1 MDNVMSLKT
10 YLLYDVAVIQRITSC
25 HKNRSHA
32 LTLKRH
38 VIDKSPCQQYVPF
51 EIMFIL
57 TVIKSRFDGSCD
69 VCKQNPSLVAIS
81 YKIYQLAKGSF
92 HKSYTISTL
101 V

>member
-1 MDNVMSLKT
+1 MLERN
-10 YLLYDVAVIQRITSC
+10 
-25 HKNRSHA
+25 
-32 LTLKRH
+32 
-38 VIDKSPCQQYVPF
+38 VIDKSPSQQYVPI

-57 TVIKSRFDGSCD
+57 KVIKSYFEGSCD

-81 YKIYQLAKGSF
+81 YKIYHLAEGLF

>member
-1 MDNVMSLKT
+1 MSLKT
-10 YLLYDVAVIQRITSC
+10 YLLYDVAVIQWITSC

-32 LTLKRH
+32 LTLL
-38 VIDKSPCQQYVPF
+38 CQQYVPF
-51 EIMFIL
+51 EKMFIL
-57 TVIKSRFDGSCD
+57 KVIKSRFDGSCD